1 MGVKARPL
9 QDQINFFEQGLLRE
23 VVRLVQ
29 ANLVTMIRL
38 DLQLIGLAEQ
48 RGQVGPIQTE
58 RGDNGLTVVQWI
70 GREIN
75 PHSQR
80 V

>member
-38 DLQLIGLAEQ
+38 DLQLRGLAETT
-48 RGQVGPIQTE
+48 RPAGLLQTE